1 MGIFRVGGVGMRLI
15 LLFVNLYELVA
26 FLSSS
31 SVPLVLV
38 VAMLVILLQFI
49 EIRVVTFPGMDCCE
63 LQVCKGDAILFN
75 CGLQVAS

>member
-49 EIRVVTFPGMDCCE
+49 EIRVVTFPGR
-63 LQVCKGDAILFN
+63 
-75 CGLQVAS
+75 